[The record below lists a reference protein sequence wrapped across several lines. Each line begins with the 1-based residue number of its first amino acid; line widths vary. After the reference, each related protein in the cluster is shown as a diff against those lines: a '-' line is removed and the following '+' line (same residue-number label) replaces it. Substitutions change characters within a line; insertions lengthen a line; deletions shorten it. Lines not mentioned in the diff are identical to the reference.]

1 MFDPPVD
8 YQKKKIEERKQ
19 KAKQEADAA
28 SGSSLSAALDLG
40 GNSAAGGLAEAL
52 ERQAAVQRR
61 MSESDP
67 TGASLSGGM
76 LSQMPID
83 IPQTQQQA
91 DPMQGLIAS
100 LMQQANSINVAPTP
114 LEELQRIANQQVS
127 AQFDP
132 VIAALQQQMD
142 TKQKRGKESQGQA
155 RDMYNALGD
164 NLVAQLPQIT
174 QQFAAEDAATNSRY
188 DNAQRQ
194 LQDMYGQQSQQ
205 QQQVLQ
211 SLGIQAA
218 APDASAQA
226 NTDQKYFQGQM
237 ESEQQ
242 AALNALAEQE
252 LAQSNYQTNLGN
264 SSRMAGENTAQD
276 IGRMLEDYMDQAGT
290 QMTGLQG
297 QRGSALSALLQQLQG
312 QDAAR
317 VQQEEQQQFQNL
329 MALSNFQLDAQRLSS
344 QNEMDNLNYQLKLQQ
359 MMNDGAG
366 GGGGDDSLFKGMMGN
381 SGAANFL
388 SQLYPEQ
395 PILASGLL
403 SQIDDVMRNEDVV
416 RGKYVLDPGDPSL
429 GKGPTYADVDQN
441 YISNLLRREIEQENI
456 QNPGRY
462 GSADI
467 ANAIDALMAYLGK
480 MR

>member
-1 MFDPPVD
+1 MEMPLDF
-8 YQKKKIEERKQ
+8 QKKKIEERKQ
-19 KAKQEADAA
+19 KAKEDANKSSNA
-28 SGSSLSAALDLG
+28 GGSLSAALDLG
-40 GNSAAGGLAEAL
+40 GNSAAGSLAEAL

-61 MSESDP
+61 MSEQDP
-67 TGASLSGGM
+67 TGASLAGGT
-76 LSQMPID
+76 LSQMPVN
-83 IPQTQQQA
+83 IPQVQQSNPVE
-91 DPMQGLIAS
+91 DLIAG
-100 LMQQANSINVAPTP
+100 LFNQVNSINVAPTP
-114 LEELQRIANQQVS
+114 LEELQKIANQQVS

-174 QQFAAEDAATNSRY
+174 QQFAAEDAATNQRY

-211 SLGIQAA
+211 NLGIQAA

-252 LAQSNYQTNLGN
+252 MAQTNYQKNLGN

-297 QRGSALSALLQQLQG
+297 QRGSALSALLQQLQS
-312 QDAAR
+312 QDASR

-329 MALSNFQLDAQRLSS
+329 MALSNFQLDAQRMAS

-359 MMNDGAG
+359 MMNEGAG
-366 GGGGDDSLFKGMMGN
+366 GAGDDSLFKGMMGN

>member
-1 MFDPPVD
+1 MDMPFD

-19 KAKQEADAA
+19 QAKQAA
-28 SGSSLSAALDLG
+28 EKANANGSLTALLDIG
-40 GNSAAGGLAEAL
+40 GNNAAGSLAEAL

-61 MSESDP
+61 MSEVD
-67 TGASLSGGM
+67 ASSAPGLSGGM
-76 LSQMPID
+76 LSQMPIEQPL
-83 IPQTQQQA
+83 PQSNPVE
-91 DPMQGLIAS
+91 DLISGLF
-100 LMQQANSINVAPTP
+100 QQANSINVAPTP
-114 LEELQRIANQQVS
+114 FEELQKLANQQVA

-142 TKQKRGKESQGQA
+142 TKQKRGKESQSQA
-155 RDMYNALGD
+155 RGMYNSLGD
-164 NLVAQLPQIT
+164 DLVGQLPQIT
-174 QQFAAEDAATNSRY
+174 QQFAAEDAATNARY

-211 SLGIQAA
+211 NLGIQAA

-226 NTDQKYFQGQM
+226 RTDQNYFQGQM

-252 LAQSNYQTNLGN
+252 MAQSNYQRNLGN

-312 QDAAR
+312 QDASR

-329 MALSNFQLDAQRLSS
+329 MALSNFQLDAQRLATQS
-344 QNEMDNLNYQLKLQQ
+344 EMDRMNYQLRLQEMANQQ
-359 MMNDGAG
+359 MQGQGEDP
-366 GGGGDDSLFKGMMGN
+366 LFQGTMGN
-381 SGAANFL
+381 TGAANFL
-388 SQLYPEQ
+388 AQLYPDQ

-403 SQIDDVMRNEDVV
+403 SNIDDVMRNEDVV
-416 RGKYVLDPGDPSL
+416 RGKYVLDPGDPGM

-462 GSADI
+462 GPSDI